1 MYKQTLDFLEC
12 LGLKELFSTFFFTI
26 IANILHQGINV
37 AGISPALVLKNRM

>member
-1 MYKQTLDFLEC
+1 MYKYILGYFVCLDLEEVYSIFFL
-12 LGLKELFSTFFFTI
+12 TI